1 MSKEEFS
8 YFTLFF
14 AFVTALLFSGK
25 DFTLFM
31 FVVAFFCYAVYFV
44 VMYACY
50 RIVKRGWSYVS
61 KILKELYNE
70 VSKAFGRLGNRK

>member
-25 DFTLFM
+25 DFGLFM
-31 FVVAFFCYAVYFV
+31 FVVAFFLYAVYLV
-44 VMYACY
+44 VMYVCY
-50 RIVKRGWSYVS
+50 RIVKRGWMYVS
-61 KILKELYNE
+61 KILKKLYKE
-70 VSKAFGRLGNRK
+70 VGKASKRLGNSK